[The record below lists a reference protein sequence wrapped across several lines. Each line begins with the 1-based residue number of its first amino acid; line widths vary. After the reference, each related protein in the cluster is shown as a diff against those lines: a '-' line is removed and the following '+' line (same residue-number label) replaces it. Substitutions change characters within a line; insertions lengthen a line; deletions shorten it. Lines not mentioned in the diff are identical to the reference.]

1 MRAFL
6 VCTLL
11 FVGGGLAQEKPG
23 KPGDSPALTVYNQAF
38 AVVRQNLPLEL
49 KAGPNQIEITDITAH
64 VEPDSVILRDLKTGR
79 DLRILEQNYRSD
91 VASQGRLLAL
101 YEGKTIDFL
110 VTDKDNN
117 RRLVPGKIIR
127 SGYVPHYEAYSQYG
141 QDYRAAQAAYAS
153 TGTAEPLVEVEGKL
167 QFSLPG
173 QPLFPALADDTI
185 LKPTLAWQLQ
195 SDKAGPVNAEFSY
208 VTGGMNWHADYN
220 VVAPVSGN
228 VLELVGWVTLDNQTG
243 KTFANARIKLMA
255 GDVNKIQ
262 PGVGSFN
269 ARISAGSGA
278 AFGFGQPAVTERA
291 FDDYHLYTLERA
303 TTLHDRE
310 TKQVE
315 FVRAAGIQSQRIYVY
330 DGMKVDPNYRN
341 YPLEQIRQ
349 MESYGIESNPKIWV
363 MQEFK
368 NSKENHLGM
377 PLPKGRL
384 RFYRRDSDG
393 QLEFTGENEIDHTPA
408 DETLRLYT
416 GNAFD
421 AVGERRRI
429 SYKIDHNAHWID
441 ETFEVKLRNH
451 KKEPLEVRVIEHL
464 FRWTNWEINM
474 HSDPFNKLDS
484 KTIEFRVLLPP
495 DAEKTVDYM
504 VHYTW

>member
-1 MRAFL
+1 MRAYL
-6 VCTLL
+6 ACTLL
-11 FVGGGLAQEKPG
+11 FVGIGLAQEKPG
-23 KPGDSPALTVYNQAF
+23 KPGERPALTIYNQAF
-38 AVVRQNLPLEL
+38 AVVRQSLPLEL

-64 VEPDSVILRDLKTGR
+64 LEPDSVILRDLKTGR
-79 DLRILEQNYRSD
+79 DLHILEQNYRSD
-91 VASQGRLLAL
+91 VASQGRLLSL

-117 RRLVPGKIIR
+117 RRVVPGKIIR
-127 SGYVPHYEAYSQYG
+127 SGYVPHYSAYSQYG
-141 QDYRAAQAAYAS
+141 QDYRQAQAAYAA
-153 TGTAEPLVEVEGKL
+153 TGTAEPLIEVEGRL

-185 LKPTLAWQLQ
+185 LKPTLAWQLH

-208 VTGGMNWHADYN
+208 VTGGMNWNADYN

-228 VLELVGWVTLDNQTG
+228 VLELVGWVTLDNETG
-243 KTFANARIKLMA
+243 KTFPNARIKLMA

-262 PGVGSFN
+262 PN
-269 ARISAGSGA
+269 AMGFAGA
-278 AFGFGQPAVTERA
+278 ARMSFSINGAPQPAVTERA
-291 FDDYHLYTLERA
+291 FDEYHLYTLERA

-315 FVRAAGIQSQRIYVY
+315 FVRAAGIQSQRVYVY

-349 MESYGIESNPKIWV
+349 MEGYGIESNPKIWV

-368 NSKENHLGM
+368 NSRENHLGM

-384 RFYRRDSDG
+384 RFYRRDADG

-416 GNAFD
+416 GNVFD

-441 ETFEVKLRNH
+441 ETFEIKLRNH
-451 KKEPLEVRVIEHL
+451 KKEPMEIRVVEHL
-464 FRWTNWEINM
+464 YRWTSWEINM

-484 KTIEFRVLLPP
+484 KTIEFRVVLPP

>member
-23 KPGDSPALTVYNQAF
+23 KPGDSPALTIYNQAF
-38 AVVRQNLPLEL
+38 AVVRQSLPLEL

-64 VEPDSVILRDLKTGR
+64 LEPDSVILRDLKTVR

-127 SGYVPHYEAYSQYG
+127 SGYVPHYDAYSQYG
-141 QDYRAAQAAYAS
+141 QDYRVAQAAYAS

-185 LKPTLAWQLQ
+185 LKPTLSWQLQ

-208 VTGGMNWHADYN
+208 VTGGMNWVADYN

-228 VLELVGWVTLDNQTG
+228 ALELVGWVTLDNQTG
-243 KTFANARIKLMA
+243 KTFPNARIKLMA

-262 PGVGSFN
+262 PNAMMSGFAGRMSFSIN
-269 ARISAGSGA
+269 GA
-278 AFGFGQPAVTERA
+278 PQPAVTERA
-291 FDDYHLYTLERA
+291 FDEYHLYTLERA
-303 TTLHDRE
+303 TTLYDRE

-315 FVRAAGIQSQRIYVY
+315 FVRAAGIQSQRVYVY

-341 YPLEQIRQ
+341 YPLENIRE
-349 MESYGIESNPKIWV
+349 MESYGIESNPKIWAMV
-363 MQEFK
+363 EFK

-384 RFYRRDSDG
+384 RFYRRDTDG
-393 QLEFTGENEIDHTPA
+393 QIEFTGENEIDHTPA
-408 DETLRLYT
+408 DETIRLYT
-416 GNAFD
+416 GNVFD
-421 AVGERRRI
+421 AVGERRRV

-441 ETFEVKLRNH
+441 ETFEINLRNH
-451 KKEPLEVRVIEHL
+451 KKEPLEIRVVEHL
-464 FRWTNWEINM
+464 YRWTNWEISKNTD
-474 HSDPFNKLDS
+474 SFNKLDS
-484 KTIEFRVLLPP
+484 KTIEFRVQIPP
-495 DAEKTVDYM
+495 NGEKTVDYT